1 MNKEEH
7 SEKLYQLSINIAKR
21 MYEKELITLE
31 ELKAMNCILLEK
43 YHPTI
48 GALFSLKDLIS

>member
-1 MNKEEH
+1 MSKEAHNEM
-7 SEKLYQLSINIAKR
+7 LYHLSINLAKS
-21 MYEKELITLE
+21 MYEKRLVTLE
-31 ELKAMNCILLEK
+31 EFKIMNCILLEK

>member
-7 SEKLYQLSINIAKR
+7 SEILYQLSINLAKR
-21 MYEKELITLE
+21 MYEKRLISLE

-48 GALFSLKDLIS
+48 GALFSPKDLIS